1 MQKAPDS
8 FGPALFRRL
17 MRRLRTRLTTLAQR
31 ARLVVIQDGD
41 NVYIEEAVPVKYP
54 VRHRLGALG
63 FTDDHTT
70 AARQVMPAANLF
82 DAAASVC
89 DILLRR
95 HLREPRKRFV
105 ELALVELPGDHEFHN
120 GGFSGCLYLGVELF
134 DRRWWIRKMAP
145 ALLMSFLK
153 AGERRRVSPVLTGF
167 HDGRNGRIMQCFSK

>member
-17 MRRLRTRLTTLAQR
+17 MRRLRTRLSTLAQR

-70 AARQVMPAANLF
+70 TARQVMPAANLF

-95 HLREPRKRFV
+95 HLGEPRKRFV
-105 ELALVELPGDHEFHN
+105 ELALVELPGDHEFHKW
-120 GGFSGCLYLGVELF
+120 GFSGLF
-134 DRRWWIRKMAP
+134 I
-145 ALLMSFLK
+145 S
-153 AGERRRVSPVLTGF
+153 G
-167 HDGRNGRIMQCFSK
+167 C

>member
-70 AARQVMPAANLF
+70 TARQVMPAANLF

-95 HLREPRKRFV
+95 HLGEPRKRFV

-120 GGFSGCLYLGVELF
+120 GV
-134 DRRWWIRKMAP
+134 
-145 ALLMSFLK
+145 FLVVIS
-153 AGERRRVSPVLTGF
+153 A
-167 HDGRNGRIMQCFSK
+167 C